1 MSNAKWIW
9 SYGDFELYHN
19 MLLSN
24 RRCDK
29 DFLNYPCM
37 WKVSRPEYNVRFYK
51 RMKAEKDTVV
61 RVVTHSSGIVFF
73 RGLDGGFPVNEDIH
87 VPAGEYRVVIKLQ
100 DLESFPAMFIDGEY
114 LKTDESWVCDSNTC
128 FSRPVGC
135 NEYFTS
141 ADQDPKMFPFLY
153 ETLQPVSCEEIDGG
167 ILYDFGKETFGPV
180 TIEQAD
186 SDDEIVL
193 IYGDSRPEALSYKH
207 AVNRETLKGSY
218 DSKRPTRAFRYLY
231 VKSKK
236 GNPVSIKAEY
246 EYLPLVDRASF
257 SCDDELIAKIW
268 DVCAYTFHLNSREG
282 FFDGI
287 KRDRWIWGGD
297 AYQSFMVDWYLF
309 FDEDIVRRTIISL
322 LGKLPCEVH
331 VNGSNDYSAY
341 IIIAMVDYYMATGDV
356 KFLRNMWSN
365 IKGLYEFMMSRL
377 DEKGYVVQRGGD
389 WIFVDWSQMEFGDK
403 MLCEQILLWKAHLSM
418 GELALLCG
426 EEDIYSKRASVLKE
440 QIERDFW
447 NEEKKAY
454 VDTIY
459 NEDKAHVSRQ
469 PNIFAILYDFTDES
483 KAKEILEHV
492 LKNDEV
498 TPITTPYFKLFE
510 LMAFGKMGAMEEA
523 QKYIRSYWGG
533 MIELGAT
540 TIWEQFDPKEQGDEH
555 YVMYDSPFGR
565 SLCHA
570 WGSGPILIFGKYI
583 CGVTPTAPGYES
595 FLVKPCPGIY
605 KTFEG
610 KVPLPKGEV
619 TVVYDH
625 GTVTVT
631 ATAPG
636 GVLEFA
642 GKRVELPV
650 GETVTLGA

>member
-9 SYGDFELYHN
+9 MHGDFEIYHN

-24 RRCDK
+24 RRCEK

-37 WKVSRPEYNVRFYK
+37 WKISRPEFNVRFYK
-51 RMKAEKDTVV
+51 RMKAQKDTVV
-61 RVVTHSSGIVFF
+61 RVVTRSSGLVFF
-73 RGLDGGFPVNEDIH
+73 RGLDGTFPVNEDIH

-100 DLESFPAMFIDGEY
+100 DMEAFPALFVDSEY
-114 LKTDESWVCDSNTC
+114 LKSDETWVCDSNTC

-135 NEYFTS
+135 KDYFNS
-141 ADQDPKMFPFLY
+141 PDQDPRIFPFLY
-153 ETLQPVSCEEIDGG
+153 ETMQPVSSEEIDGG
-167 ILYDFGKETFGPV
+167 VLYDYGKELFGPV
-180 TIEQAD
+180 TIENAE
-186 SDDEIVL
+186 SDDEIIL
-193 IYGDSRPEALSYKH
+193 IYGESRPEALSYEY

-218 DSKRPTRAFRYLY
+218 DPKRPTRAYRYIY

-246 EYLPLVDRASF
+246 EYFPLEDRAGF
-257 SCDDELIAKIW
+257 SCDDEMISRIW

-297 AYQSFMVDWYLF
+297 AYQSFMVDWYLY
-309 FDEDIVRRTIISL
+309 FDKDIVQRTLISL
-322 LGKLPCEVH
+322 FGKLPCEVH
-331 VNGSNDYSAY
+331 INTINDYSAY
-341 IIIAMVDYYMATGDV
+341 MIIAMQDYYMATGDAG
-356 KFLRNMWSN
+356 FIRTMWPN
-365 IKGLYEFMMSRL
+365 IKALYEFIVSRL
-377 DEKGYVVQRGGD
+377 DENGYVVQRGGD
-389 WIFVDWSQMEFGDK
+389 WIFVDWSKMEFGDK
-403 MLCEQILLWKAHLSM
+403 MLCEQILLWKAHLVM
-418 GELALLCG
+418 GELAALCNQ
-426 EEDIYSKRASVLKE
+426 EDVYTEKASVLKE
-440 QIERDFW
+440 MIDRDFW

-454 VDTIY
+454 VDTVY
-459 NEDKAHVSRQ
+459 NDDKNHVSRQ
-469 PNIFAILYDFTDES
+469 PNIFAVLYDFVDENR
-483 KAKEILEHV
+483 AKEILEHV

-498 TPITTPYFKLFE
+498 APITTPYFKLFE
-510 LMAFGKMGAMEEA
+510 LMAFGKLGDMEEA

-533 MIELGAT
+533 MVDLGAT
-540 TIWEQFDPKEQGDEH
+540 TIWEQFDPTEQGDEH
-555 YVMYDSPFGR
+555 YAMYGGPYGR

-610 KVPLPKGEV
+610 TVPLPNGEV
-619 TVVYDH
+619 KVVYVH
-625 GTVTVT
+625 GTVSVT
-631 ATAPG
+631 ASAPG

-642 GKRVELPV
+642 GKRVELPA
-650 GETVTLGA
+650 GETVILGA